1 MIRRPPRSTR
11 TDTLF
16 PYTTLFRSVSRSSLP
31 FAADT
36 YICIAVRHVFTTSR
50 PPTLLQAASRSTILF
65 AGELYQP
72 LLTESCLNAQPRK
85 DHSPQDGASSHRPFP
100 LHPRKIADGTFPRQ
114 VSISIHGAGWHES
127 AVNRWV
133 ADPAGDRAEDSERA
147 AP

>member
-1 MIRRPPRSTR
+1 M
-11 TDTLF
+11 
-16 PYTTLFRSVSRSSLP
+16 
-31 FAADT
+31 
-36 YICIAVRHVFTTSR
+36 
-50 PPTLLQAASRSTILF
+50 LF

-127 AVNRWV
+127 AINRWV
-133 ADPAGDRAEDSERA
+133 DRKSVVSGKRVSDRVDSGGRRLIKNKRIKHEE
-147 AP
+147 

>member
-1 MIRRPPRSTR
+1 MRIS
-11 TDTLF
+11 DW
-16 PYTTLFRSVSRSSLP
+16 SSDVCSSDL
-31 FAADT
+31 
-36 YICIAVRHVFTTSR
+36 
-50 PPTLLQAASRSTILF
+50 
-65 AGELYQP
+65 LYQP

-133 ADPAGDRAEDSERA
+133 ADPAGYRADASERA
-147 AP
+147 APCRRLDPLIRSAFASTDRTSVV